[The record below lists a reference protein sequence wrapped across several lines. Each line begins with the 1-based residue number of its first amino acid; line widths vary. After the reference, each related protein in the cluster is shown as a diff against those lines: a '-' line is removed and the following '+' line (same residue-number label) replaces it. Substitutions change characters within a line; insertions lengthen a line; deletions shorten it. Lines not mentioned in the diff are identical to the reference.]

1 MSRSVNIS
9 DEKMAE
15 KHQEQIDHLA
25 LAQRERELY
34 QEMTAACKKL
44 CEELQLS
51 LGPSKPA
58 SQPITMHYSFDFAQQ
73 VRILSSSLF
82 C

>member
-1 MSRSVNIS
+1 MNLEDAQI
-9 DEKMAE
+9 AA

-34 QEMTAACKKL
+34 QEMTAACIKI

-51 LGPSKPA
+51 LAPSTPA
-58 SQPITMHYSFDFAQQ
+58 SKDITMHYSFDFAQQ
-73 VRILSSSLF
+73 VRIMYHF
-82 C
+82 HM